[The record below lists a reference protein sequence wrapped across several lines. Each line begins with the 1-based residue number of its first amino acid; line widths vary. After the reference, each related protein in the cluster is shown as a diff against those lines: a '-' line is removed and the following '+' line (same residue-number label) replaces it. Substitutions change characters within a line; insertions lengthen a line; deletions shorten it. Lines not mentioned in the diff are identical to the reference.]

1 MELDGAL
8 TAALRKA
15 AGDPT
20 RALRPPYHPLSWS
33 SQLYPPA
40 PPAELDESERR
51 LGFRLPQAVR
61 RLYGLVA
68 NGGFGPG
75 YGLLGLLAGA
85 VDEFGHSAVDSYL
98 AHRREGEADRRWQ
111 WPWGLLPVCTWGCAV
126 YSCVDCRPGILQPPM
141 VVCAPG
147 RAQSWAWSL
156 SAKAG
161 RCRAGCRRGSPV
173 RTWGFGPR
181 RSACCVD
188 RRPAGRGTERRSGKL
203 RPSLN
208 RRAAARASCPS
219 SVSSSW
225 LVVVPGGLPSR
236 RVVGDGAEL
245 LEGRS
250 FNLALQHS
258 PGF

>member
-1 MELDGAL
+1 VELDGAL

-20 RALRPPYHPLSWS
+20 RALRPPYHSLSWS

-147 RAQSWAWSL
+147 RAQSWAWSFVGEGRTLPRWLQAWVAGEDVGIRTKAL
-156 SAKAG
+156 SVL
-161 RCRAGCRRGSPV
+161 C
-173 RTWGFGPR
+173 GPPPR
-181 RSACCVD
+181 W
-188 RRPAGRGTERRSGKL
+188 P
-203 RPSLN
+203 
-208 RRAAARASCPS
+208 
-219 SVSSSW
+219 W
-225 LVVVPGGLPSR
+225 
-236 RVVGDGAEL
+236 DGAE
-245 LEGRS
+245 ERET
-250 FNLALQHS
+250 APIPEP
-258 PGF
+258 PGSCPGQLSLFGE